1 MRLGLGL
8 GLGLGVACAWQCM
21 AMHIARMSQAAFL
34 NRHFGTTCATMRFA
48 RLSSYLSATRVDY
61 SAR

>member
-1 MRLGLGL
+1 MGLGL

-21 AMHIARMSQAAFL
+21 AMHIARMRSQAAFL

-48 RLSSYLSATRVDY
+48 RLSSYLSATRGDY
-61 SAR
+61 SER

>member
-1 MRLGLGL
+1 M
-8 GLGLGVACAWQCM
+8 GVACAWQCM